1 MSEPE
6 LVPAEL
12 RTARLVL
19 RRWRPDDAPRLHAAL
34 APSVAHLA
42 PWIPWAVAEPSP
54 VPELEQRLARFAA
67 SFDEAREWLW
77 GIFTID
83 GGALVG
89 GIGLHPRD
97 ALGRVPFAAADRVEM
112 GYWLHVDAT
121 GQGYATEAAAAVL
134 ATARA
139 LPHVS
144 HVEIRCDARNAPSA
158 AIPRR
163 LGFHHTRTLDQPSV
177 REGEPPVALM
187 VWEHPVA
194 EHPA

>member
-1 MSEPE
+1 MSEPA

-19 RRWRPDDAPRLHAAL
+19 RRWRPEDAPRLHAAL

-54 VPELEQRLARFAA
+54 VPELEQRLARFSA

-77 GIFTID
+77 GIFTAD
-83 GGALVG
+83 G
-89 GIGLHPRD
+89 D

-134 ATARA
+134 AAARA

-163 LGFHHTRTLDQPSV
+163 LGFHHARTVDQASL
-177 REGEPPVALM
+177 RAGEPPVALM

-194 EHPA
+194 EGPA

>member
-1 MSEPE
+1 MTGAA

-54 VPELEQRLARFAA
+54 VPELEQRLARFGE
-67 SFDEAREWLW
+67 SFDAAREWLW
-77 GIFTID
+77 AILSAD
-83 GGALVG
+83 EREVLG

-97 ALGRVPFAAADRVEM
+97 AGGRVPFDAADRVEI

-121 GQGYATEAAAAVL
+121 GRGYATEAVRAVL
-134 ATARA
+134 AVALA

-163 LGFHHTRTLDQPSV
+163 LGFRHARTLD
-177 REGEPPVALM
+177 EPPVALM
-187 VWEHPVA
+187 VWEHPV
-194 EHPA
+194 PAA